1 MRVLEPQSP
10 QGWDSRVYYAGG
22 YGCSVFRYIQTRLV
36 ASFRVWRS
44 ARPVWPPL
52 SGGGKSFRT
61 GIVITVAFG
70 THAAAQLVL
79 LQQGAVS
86 MGAILAAP
94 VRMHDDPFG
103 AFAFK
108 NSHLQGITHQVGGH
122 AFGHCPTDGLTGE
135 QVGDDRQ
142 IQPAFVCAGWSKRQG
157 VVGLFPCLSSPNRT
171 CTFQRIR
178 LSI

>member
-1 MRVLEPQSP
+1 MQAVTVVAYFDIFKHGLSHHFACGEAFALYGLHF
-10 QGWDSRVYYAGG
+10 QGVEKAFG
-22 YGCSVFRYIQTRLV
+22 
-36 ASFRVWRS
+36 
-44 ARPVWPPL
+44 
-52 SGGGKSFRT
+52 T

-178 LSI
+178 LSIQAGLKALATSG